1 MKDCAYKPSGGM
13 VIAMSKD
20 SESESEPRYPSFS
33 LYDKEAIAA
42 VFGNQKL
49 QAGKTMRVT
58 AEFKISRITDTKDGP
73 TDVTVEIVAVGGKPT
88 EVAYEDDEEGDDE
101 EGDSE
106 EA

>member
-1 MKDCAYKPSGGM
+1 MAITKE
-13 VIAMSKD
+13 
-20 SESESEPRYPSFS
+20 SESESRYPSFS
-33 LYDKEAIAA
+33 LYDKEAISA

-73 TDVTVEIVAVGGKPT
+73 SDVTVEIVAVGGKPT
-88 EVAYEDDEEGDDE
+88 EVSYEDDDE
-101 EGDSE
+101 EEDDSE